1 MIGALPETLTVGG
14 IEYPIRTDYRNV
26 LDVFEAFQDPDLTEI
41 EKWEIAIYMMFECF
55 SCYDDA
61 FEAAEEGFLV
71 EGVES
76 GFQIDEAM
84 KQISWF
90 ISAGM
95 PDGINLEKPVYD
107 WKQDEQ
113 LIFSSVN
120 KVAAREVRK
129 PEEYLHWWTFL
140 GYFREVGEGTF
151 LFITGIRHKLNKGK
165 KLEKHEKEFLAH
177 NKELVKLEKPKTREE
192 QEQEDAYNALLDE
205 VLG

>member
-14 IEYPIRTDYRNV
+14 EEYPIRTDYRDV
-26 LDVFEAFQDPDLTEI
+26 LQVFEAFQDPELTQE
-41 EKWEIAIYMMFECF
+41 EKWIVAIYLMFDGF
-55 SCYDDA
+55 SSADDVIQ
-61 FEAAEEGFLV
+61 AAQDGFSL
-71 EGVES
+71 G
-76 GFQIDEAM
+76 EAM
-84 KQISWF
+84 EQISWF
-90 ISAGM
+90 ISTGM

-120 KVAAREVRK
+120 KVAAREVRNPK
-129 PEEYLHWWTFL
+129 EYLHWWTFL

-151 LFITGIRHKLNKGK
+151 LFITGIRNKLNKCK

-177 NKELVKLEKPKTREE
+177 NKELVKLEKPKTKEE